1 MELRENQAAAEATA
15 NENAENNLVT
25 DQQTTIIDDLTA
37 TAAELPDEEAV
48 AADVAEVETETRQ
61 TAAPLDR
68 ASLMEKVERLA

>member
-37 TAAELPDEEAV
+37 TAAELPD
-48 AADVAEVETETRQ
+48 
-61 TAAPLDR
+61 
-68 ASLMEKVERLA
+68 